1 MQALTI
7 AEAASRL
14 GVSPSHVRSLIR
26 EGELPAVHIGS
37 GSAKRRTL
45 RILADDWQAF
55 LARRQPTADPREET
69 PLPPAFR
76 RKLELAG
83 IL

>member
-1 MQALTI
+1 MHALTI

-14 GVSPSHVRSLIR
+14 GVSTSHVRALIR
-26 EGELPAVHIGS
+26 QGELPAVHVGT
-37 GSAKRRTL
+37 AAAQRRTL
-45 RILADDWQAF
+45 RILPDDWQAF
-55 LARRQPTADPREET
+55 VARRQPTATPREES

-76 RKLELAG
+76 RKLQRAG